1 MRFVFLLFAVLFCGI
16 SGSAQDSLKGPALN
30 TVAVGV
36 SGMPASKTAASFDS
50 CKRYLI
56 RHVLKLN
63 VTTPGVFQVQKAKV
77 DTNKDWL
84 FYYLCCLLCF
94 LGLLQLVY
102 PRYFKDLFRFFFRTS
117 LRVNQIKEQLTQSG
131 LQSLLFNLFFTLSF
145 GVFVFLLFDFYKADV
160 DLKEALIPLV
170 VSLLLMI
177 LYFGKYLFLKFTG
190 WLLGLRSATESYTFI
205 VFLMN
210 KVAGVAIVPFLFV
223 IAFSKPQ
230 IESVA
235 VTIALVVTSALY
247 LYRFLRAYQPV
258 RSEVHFSRFHFLIY
272 FVAVEVAPLL
282 LIYKL
287 LVQIL

>member
-1 MRFVFLLFAVLFCGI
+1 MRFVFLLFAVLFCVF
-16 SGSAQDSLKGPALN
+16 SGSAQDSLKGAALN
-30 TVAVGV
+30 TVTIEVNGIPA
-36 SGMPASKTAASFDS
+36 PASAASFDS

-56 RHVLKLN
+56 CHVLKLN
-63 VTTPGVFQVQKAKV
+63 VTAPGVFQKQKAKV
-77 DTNKDWL
+77 DTSKDWL
-84 FYYLCCLLCF
+84 FYYLSCMLCF

-117 LRVNQIKEQLTQSG
+117 LRVNQIREQLAQSG

-145 GVFVFLLFDFYKADV
+145 GVFAYLLLDFYQAAV
-160 DLKEALIPLV
+160 SLNAALIPLV
-170 VSLLLMI
+170 ISLLLMV

-190 WLLGLRSATESYTFI
+190 WLLGFRSATESYTFI
-205 VFLMN
+205 VFLIN
-210 KVAGVAIVPFLFV
+210 KVAGIAIVPFLFV
-223 IAFSKPQ
+223 IAFSKAQ
-230 IESVA
+230 IGSVA
-235 VTIALVVTSALY
+235 VTIALVVVAVLY